1 MEMRVRACVC
11 VVKCI
16 SIYLDLWLIYA
27 ATNPFWDVLLLFLGQ
42 NVHAYS

>member
-11 VVKCI
+11 SQVHFN
-16 SIYLDLWLIYA
+16 LDLWLIYA